1 MNPPPYFSFLLPG
14 WVRRLNKD
22 LTAVFVL
29 AVLFVALFFP
39 VLFEG
44 SIFFFRDIHH
54 FAYPMKLYLARTWA
68 MGEWPFWYPYLFQG
82 MPFLSLMHPGVFYPP
97 SVLFLLKDF
106 LFAFHAYFLF
116 HHLVLMGSVYA
127 LCRYWGRSIP
137 AALCASLTALLGG
150 YFLSLA
156 SVYNQF
162 QSAIWLPLILLMW
175 QKFMVK
181 GALKFFCGA
190 VVFLAF
196 QVLGGGPENAIF
208 SVLLIYAHSLYL
220 AKDEERFRGFGQKTL
235 AMLALGVA
243 SLALS
248 AIQWVP
254 TYHFLQELTRGSGLN
269 YAASTRYSLMPGAL
283 LDLFLPE
290 NFTRFLEQVREQ
302 LDYMD
307 YFVHSFYMG
316 LVPMFVLFGCLLVGR
331 EQKAIR
337 FWLVVF
343 GVGIF
348 FALGMFNPLY
358 ALFHEWVPLF
368 DMFRYPQKFFFFT
381 AYSLVFLSGWALDRF
396 VNAITNEITAMKKLL
411 FALLATAL
419 VVAGVF
425 GTHANRAGLES
436 LGILLLLALGI
447 FALHLKKL
455 NRSGFFS
462 ILLFLMVMDLMGKN
476 AMLVPMIDREFYT
489 EPPPLAKRLGGT
501 ANSFR
506 VYNGMLI
513 EKMMG
518 KKISSNPLAGRS
530 KTPSSRAAR
539 PSYNLLDIQ
548 LATREQVYPNIGA
561 IYDLAYVEGSA
572 TMKMKS
578 SLLWYESFLLS
589 DIPKKK
595 RILKRSNVKY
605 WVTEDYE
612 QLPSAQY
619 PRGIKKVNVFEGVL
633 PRAFL
638 VGGSRVVPKDE
649 LLDIYYDEAFD
660 PLKEVL
666 LDERITWLRDEDF
679 SGRVDRVEYGP
690 NRVRIETNQNA
701 EGMLVLLDTYFLGWR
716 VEVDGQ
722 LERIYRANYFYR
734 AVKLGPGY
742 HRIEFYYEPVGLKTG
757 AAISGVAF
765 ILLLLAVGATWRNM
779 YEQTKD

>member
-1 MNPPPYFSFLLPG
+1 
-14 WVRRLNKD
+14 
-22 LTAVFVL
+22 
-29 AVLFVALFFP
+29 
-39 VLFEG
+39 
-44 SIFFFRDIHH
+44 
-54 FAYPMKLYLARTWA
+54 
-68 MGEWPFWYPYLFQG
+68 
-82 MPFLSLMHPGVFYPP
+82 
-97 SVLFLLKDF
+97 
-106 LFAFHAYFLF
+106 
-116 HHLVLMGSVYA
+116 
-127 LCRYWGRSIP
+127 
-137 AALCASLTALLGG
+137 
-150 YFLSLA
+150 
-156 SVYNQF
+156 
-162 QSAIWLPLILLMW
+162 
-175 QKFMVK
+175 MVK

-269 YAASTRYSLMPGAL
+269 YVASTRYSLMPGAL

-501 ANSFR
+501 ADSFR
-506 VYNGMLI
+506 VYSGMLL
-513 EKMMG
+513 EGPARRKV
-518 KKISSNPLAGRS
+518 SSNPIEGGS
-530 KTPSSRAAR
+530 QTPFFSEQ
-539 PSYNLLDIQ
+539 PSFNLLSVQ
-548 LATREQVYPNIGA
+548 LATRDQVYPNLGV
-561 IYDLAYVEGSA
+561 IYGLGYVDGYS
-572 TMKMKS
+572 TMMTKRNQ
-578 SLLWYESFLLS
+578 LWYQSFVLA

-619 PRGIKKVNVFEGVL
+619 PRGIKKVNVFEDVL

-638 VGGSRVVPKDE
+638 VGESRVVPSAK
-649 LLDIYYDEAFD
+649 LLDFYFDSGFD
-660 PLKEVL
+660 PLRQVL
-666 LDERITWLRDEDF
+666 LTERVEVKKEKNF
-679 SGRVDRVEYGP
+679 SGRVERIEYGP
-690 NRVRIETNQNA
+690 NRVTLKTKQNG
-701 EGMLVLLDTYFLGWR
+701 EGFLVLLDTWFPGWK

-742 HRIEFYYEPVGLKTG
+742 HRIEFSYEPIGLRMGFT
-757 AAISGVAF
+757 ISGMTF